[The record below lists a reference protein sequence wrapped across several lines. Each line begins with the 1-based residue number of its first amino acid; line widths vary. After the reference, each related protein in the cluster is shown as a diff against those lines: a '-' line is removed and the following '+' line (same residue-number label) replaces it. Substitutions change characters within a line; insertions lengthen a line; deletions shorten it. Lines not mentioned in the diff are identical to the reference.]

1 MPRPRSYRTP
11 AIILK
16 RRDLGEADRL
26 VTLLTPF
33 HGKVEAVA
41 KGARR
46 PASTRAGHVELFTRA
61 DVLIAKGRD
70 LDILT
75 QAELVQP
82 YLGLHEDLTR
92 SAYAN
97 YVVELMDRFT
107 YSGDVDYEPLFKL
120 LDATLVLLCDDSDL
134 RRVVRYY
141 ELHLL
146 DIVGFRPELH
156 ECVITHE
163 PVLPFDQFFSYSEG
177 GVVSAEAA
185 HQGANSV
192 PLALGTLKLLRH
204 LQRSSYKQ
212 IAELRINETLHGDTE
227 RLMLQYVRYTLEA
240 RVQSVDFIQHL
251 RRLDS

>member
-1 MPRPRSYRTP
+1 MPRPRTYRTP

-16 RRDLGEADRL
+16 RRDMGEADRL
-26 VTLLTPF
+26 VSLLTPF

-75 QAELVQP
+75 QAELVEP
-82 YLGLHEDLTR
+82 YLGLHNDLMRT
-92 SAYAN
+92 ACAN

-107 YSGDVDYEPLFKL
+107 YSGDVEYETLFRL
-120 LDATLVLLCDDSDL
+120 LDATLTRLCRDDDV

-146 DIVGFRPELH
+146 DLVGFRPELN
-156 ECVITHE
+156 ECVVTHD
-163 PVLPFDQFFSYSEG
+163 PIIAQDQFFSYAEG
-177 GVVSAEAA
+177 GVVCPAAA
-185 HQGANSV
+185 HQGVSVV
-192 PLALGTLKLLRH
+192 PLALGTLKLMRH
-204 LQRSSYKQ
+204 MQRNPYKQ
-212 IAELRINETLHGDTE
+212 IVSLQISETLHNETE
-227 RLMLQYVRYTLEA
+227 RLMHQYLRYVLEA
-240 RVQSVDFIQHL
+240 RVRSVDFIQHL

>member
-1 MPRPRSYRTP
+1 MPRPRTYRTP

-16 RRDLGEADRL
+16 RRDIGEADRL

-33 HGKVEAVA
+33 HGKVDAVA

-46 PASTRAGHVELFTRA
+46 PGSTRAGHVELFTRA

-82 YLGLHEDLTR
+82 YLGLHENLTR
-92 SAYAN
+92 GAYAN

-120 LDATLVLLCDDSDL
+120 LDTTLARLCDDEDL

-146 DIVGFRPELH
+146 DHVGFRPELQ
-156 ECVITHE
+156 ECVITRE
-163 PVLPFDQFFSYSEG
+163 PILPMDQFFSFYEG
-177 GVVSAEAA
+177 GVVSPEAA
-185 HQGANSV
+185 QQGVNSV
-192 PLALGTLKLLRH
+192 PLSLHMLKLLRH
-204 LQRSSYKQ
+204 LQRSTYKQ
-212 IAELRINETLHGDTE
+212 VASLRITDALHTDTE
-227 RLMLQYVRYTLEA
+227 RLMLQYIRYVLES
-240 RVQSVDFIQHL
+240 RVQSVEFIQHL